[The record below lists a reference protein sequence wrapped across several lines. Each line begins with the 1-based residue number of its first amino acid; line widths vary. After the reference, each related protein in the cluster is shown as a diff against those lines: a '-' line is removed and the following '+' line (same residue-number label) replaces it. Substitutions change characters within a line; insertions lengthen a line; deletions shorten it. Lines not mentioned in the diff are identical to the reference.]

1 MPRVLTETDVADFR
15 ERLCGVAE
23 KLFAEQGPDG
33 VTMRQ
38 LASELGVSPMTP
50 YRYFS
55 DKDAILAAVRAAA
68 FNRFAAALEAAYDSE
83 IEPLA
88 RTTAI
93 AQAYVD
99 FALSEPAAYKLMF
112 DLMQPHQETYPELVE
127 AGMRARRTM
136 TAHVEAL
143 IAARLLSG
151 DADMIGHMF
160 WAALH
165 GTLVL
170 QFARAMDS
178 DIDPDD
184 LRRQMLVALG
194 RGLGLTVP
202 A

>member
-1 MPRVLTETDVADFR
+1 MPRVLTPSDVADFR
-15 ERLCGVAE
+15 ERLCAVAE

-68 FNRFAAALEAAYDSE
+68 FNRFAEALERAYESE
-83 IEPLA
+83 TEPLA

-127 AGMRARRTM
+127 AGLRARRTM
-136 TAHVEAL
+136 TAHVKAL
-143 IAARLLSG
+143 ISAGLMSG

-184 LRRQMLVALG
+184 LRRQMLLALA

-202 A
+202 G